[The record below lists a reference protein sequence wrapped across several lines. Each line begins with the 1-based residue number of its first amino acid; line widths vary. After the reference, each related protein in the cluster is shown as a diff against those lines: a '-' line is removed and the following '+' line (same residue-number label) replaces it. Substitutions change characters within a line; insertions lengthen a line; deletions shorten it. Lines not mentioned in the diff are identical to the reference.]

1 VEESVETILRRL
13 DDYIHYIVPQFGLTD
28 INIQRIPLVDTSNP
42 FIARDVPSEDE
53 SALIVHFRDRE
64 RHDFPDLMKRIPGSH
79 MTRRTTMLVP
89 GGALCHAL
97 EIICAPILSELV
109 DKQRAA
115 GR

>member
-1 VEESVETILRRL
+1 
-13 DDYIHYIVPQFGLTD
+13 
-28 INIQRIPLVDTSNP
+28 
-42 FIARDVPSEDE
+42 
-53 SALIVHFRDRE
+53 
-64 RHDFPDLMKRIPGSH
+64 MKRIPGSH

-89 GGALCHAL
+89 GGELCHAL